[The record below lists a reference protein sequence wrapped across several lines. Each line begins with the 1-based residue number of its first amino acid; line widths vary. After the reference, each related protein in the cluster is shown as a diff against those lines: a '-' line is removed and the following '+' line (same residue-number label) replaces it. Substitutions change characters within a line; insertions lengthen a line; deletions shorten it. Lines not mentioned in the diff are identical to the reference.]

1 MNPDQPTTNGGTQPA
16 SEPTVPTMANEPVAS
31 QPPADLGV
39 TPAPTNQGVP
49 SPTMPTDMSGAQSPL
64 PTANASAAGGV
75 KSKLP
80 FLLGVGLVVIVLI
93 AVIVFLAL

>member
-16 SEPTVPTMANEPVAS
+16 SEPAAPTMTNEPVAS
-31 QPPADLGV
+31 PSPADLGV

-49 SPTMPTDMSGAQSPL
+49 SPTMPTDMSGGQSPL
-64 PTANASAAGGV
+64 PTANAPASGGV

-93 AVIVFLAL
+93 AVIVFLAF